1 LKTGLR
7 IFNDSLRFDTTGNY
21 DAELIAALK
30 AQGFRYVKYGWET
43 DYEEG
48 HFWFKDTESDK
59 DRIFALKEALKR
71 NMIIGIQHGLGTH
84 IEKLKTENS
93 LKAIISERYLKS
105 CIAGHLN
112 FDECGLD
119 RRRGETG
126 VEYVAR
132 IANYYKKHALQV
144 FWQYTPE
151 AEALLNN
158 PQQIADFFEIK

>member
-1 LKTGLR
+1 MKTGLR

-112 FDECGLD
+112 FDECGLSPTSAPASSSAA
-119 RRRGETG
+119 GTSG
-126 VEYVAR
+126 CTSGGHYA
-132 IANYYKKHALQV
+132 
-144 FWQYTPE
+144 P
-151 AEALLNN
+151 
-158 PQQIADFFEIK
+158 ADPSACSCL